1 MSSENGFQRLIERI
15 DSYRSELI
23 ELQRELVATPALGPE
38 NGGEGEYKK
47 SEFLEGY
54 LVKLGLKVEVYNAPD
69 ERVPD
74 KVRPNLVVKYPGE
87 DGSKTV
93 WVLAHMDV
101 VPPGEYELWDT
112 NPFELVEK
120 EGKLYGRGTEDNHQ
134 GLVASVLALRS
145 FVDEKV
151 NPRHNVGLV
160 LVSDEEAG
168 SKYGLDYLLK
178 HHPELFRKEDLILV
192 PDFGKPDGKSIEIA
206 EKSILWLKF
215 KTIGKQCHASTPYKG
230 RNAFK
235 AASNLIVKLDQ
246 LHQKFNSTS
255 ELFDPS
261 KSTFEPTK
269 KEANV
274 PNINSIPGEDV
285 FYLDSRIL
293 PEYDVAEVEKTIHGY
308 VKEVENEFGV
318 RIEVTDEQRS
328 VAAPPT
334 SKDSPVVKALMK
346 AIKEVYEVE
355 PEIIGIGGG
364 TVAAFFRRAGLSAAV
379 YSKLDEVAHQPN
391 EYCHIDNVIGDAKV
405 FAHVMLFG
413 EGG

>member
-1 MSSENGFQRLIERI
+1 MSSENNYRRLLERI

-74 KVRPNLVVKYPGE
+74 KIRPNLVVRYPGE
-87 DGSKTV
+87 DRSRAV
-93 WVLAHMDV
+93 WVLAHTDV
-101 VPPGEYELWDT
+101 VPPGEYELWDS

-145 FVDEKV
+145 FIEEKITPGY
-151 NPRHNVGLV
+151 NIGLA
-160 LVSDEEAG
+160 LVADEECG
-168 SKYGLDYLLK
+168 SEYGLDYLLK
-178 HHPELFRKEDLILV
+178 SHPDIFKKDDLILV
-192 PDFGKPDGKSIEIA
+192 PDFGKPDGKSIEVA

-230 RNAFK
+230 KNAFK
-235 AASNLIVKLDQ
+235 AASKLIVKLDQ
-246 LHQKFNSTS
+246 LHQRFDATND
-255 ELFDPS
+255 LFDPP

-269 KEANV
+269 KEGNV
-274 PNINSIPGEDV
+274 PNINTLPGEDV
-285 FYLDSRIL
+285 FYFDCRIL
-293 PEYDVAEVEKTIHGY
+293 PEYDVAEVEKAIHGY
-308 VKEVENEFGV
+308 VEEIGKEFGV
-318 RIEVTDEQRS
+318 SVEITDEQRS

-334 SKDSPVVKALMK
+334 PTDSPVVKALTK
-346 AIKEVYEVE
+346 AVKKVYEVD
-355 PEIIGIGGG
+355 PQVIGIGGG
-364 TVAAFFRRAGLSAAV
+364 TVAAFFRRAGLPAAV

-391 EYCHIDNVIGDAKV
+391 EYCHIDNVLGDAKV
-405 FAHVMLFG
+405 FAHVMFFG
-413 EGG
+413 EGS